1 LRIRELVLALL
12 SLYCGSIGDAAVTT
26 TGSDERGAVSIVLI
40 VLILLAVAVGLSL
53 LGRWWAR
60 QKPESPESPL
70 ASSTPI
76 TVPSPTFRV
85 VALGGS
91 GAGKTVF
98 LSTMFH
104 ELNFRTSRRSYYLE
118 TTPEQAIAL
127 GNIYARLTDPAQPW
141 PKATLVADSQ
151 EYVFDCVGRDPQG
164 NRRKVLTLSF
174 VDYAGGLLERH
185 MDGASHAFQDL
196 QKRIDEANALL
207 VMIDGYR
214 IRQLFENHQAARTYF
229 LGTIR
234 PMLEFAQRATC
245 PIHFVLTKWDL
256 VCEAPA
262 LHSLT
267 EGERQDRVVAAL
279 MQFDFLKAL
288 VYVHSSEQ
296 VVRVIPV
303 SSVGASFAEIDS
315 NGFVVKRPHGT
326 VAPTNVDVPLSVIVP
341 DYFKQVRAS
350 LDTATRDAV
359 EVAVRSRL
367 NLKPHEWL
375 GVAASVLAQP
385 AGLVVRTA
393 FKSTLGGDV
402 GQEVSTLFLRWL
414 AGPYSAKNSAIGSFR
429 DQAEQEVASV
439 EAVRSAVL
447 EDFTRVVHRFED
459 SYPKSLLRMP

>member
-1 LRIRELVLALL
+1 M
-12 SLYCGSIGDAAVTT
+12 GKD
-26 TGSDERGAVSIVLI
+26 AVSIVLI
-40 VLILLAVAVGLSL
+40 VMILLLAVAVGLSL
-53 LGRWWAR
+53 LGRWRAR
-60 QKPESPESPL
+60 QAGEWPEPPSTVH
-70 ASSTPI
+70 TPI

-104 ELNFRTSRRSYYLE
+104 ELNFRTSHRSYYLE
-118 TTPEQAIAL
+118 TAPEQAIAL

-164 NRRKVLTLSF
+164 KRRKVLTLSF

-185 MDGASHAFQDL
+185 MDGASQAFHDL
-196 QKRIDEANALL
+196 QRRIDEANALL

-214 IRQLFENHQAARTYF
+214 IGQLFENQPAARTYF

-234 PMLEFAQRATC
+234 PMLEFAQRASC

-256 VCEAPA
+256 VCEVSA
-262 LHSLT
+262 LRSLS
-267 EGERQDRVVAAL
+267 EGERLDRVVAAL

-288 VYVHSSEQ
+288 IYVHSSGQ
-296 VVRVIPV
+296 IVRVIPV
-303 SSVGASFAEIDS
+303 SSVGASFAEVDS
-315 NGFVVKRPHGT
+315 NGFVVKRLHGT

-359 EVAVRSRL
+359 EAAVRSRL

-375 GVAASVLAQP
+375 GVAASVLAKP

-393 FKSTLGGDV
+393 FKGTLGGDV
-402 GQEVSTLFLRWL
+402 GHEVSTLFLGWL
-414 AGPYSAKNSAIGSFR
+414 AGPYGGKDSAVGAFR
-429 DQAEQEVASV
+429 DQAEQEIASI

-459 SYPKSLLRMP
+459 NYPQSLLRVP